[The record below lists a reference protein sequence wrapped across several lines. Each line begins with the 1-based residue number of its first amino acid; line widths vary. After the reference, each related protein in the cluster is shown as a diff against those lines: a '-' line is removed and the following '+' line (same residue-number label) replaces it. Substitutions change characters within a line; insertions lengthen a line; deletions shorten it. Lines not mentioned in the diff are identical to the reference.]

1 MNELVRLRKKV
12 SIVFVT
18 VPARFPRI
26 LVLVYSLEFATRLR
40 NQIEDPIRVGGNA
53 VWVVDTSHA
62 PFPNWDAGTD
72 RREDALHFL
81 PAELDSERCQLVRHP

>member
-1 MNELVRLRKKV
+1 MDELVRLRKR
-12 SIVFVT
+12 SIVFVM

-40 NQIEDPIRVGGNA
+40 HQIEDPIKVGGNA
-53 VWVVDTSHA
+53 VWVVDTPHA
-62 PFPNWDAGTD
+62 PFPNFGVGIDG
-72 RREDALHFL
+72 REDALHFV